1 MGRKSGGKEKRK
13 KGEGEEEDEFVFEDV
28 KFQMLFKKHLQL
40 LEAHV
45 EILDR
50 MMQAMAN
57 EMNKMD
63 SSARKQLE
71 LNPTGRW
78 RVLCGMRERA
88 RDTLGSARWANEGI
102 MKRVRKEGSKSDG
115 DSDDASGEEE
125 TTNKDPVSKRPNCA
139 RHKDKATDGKS
150 KKSRR
155 ESETHVLEV
164 KPPTTVDF
172 AAMQAQL
179 HAEVEAAL
187 RAKEEQQKSLGG
199 NGENTQL
206 VRKEK
211 KRKRNRNS
219 DGTQT
224 VIMSP
229 KKQKM
234 LEAKPAESDVAGG
247 KKDRKRKADEL
258 LDRGKTKK
266 LKAGA

>member
-1 MGRKSGGKEKRK
+1 ML
-13 KGEGEEEDEFVFEDV
+13 EE
-28 KFQMLFKKHLQL
+28 HS
-40 LEAHV
+40 
-45 EILDR
+45 LDR

-102 MKRVRKEGSKSDG
+102 MKRVRKEGSNNDGDG
-115 DSDDASGEEE
+115 DSDAASGEEE
-125 TTNKDPVSKRPNCA
+125 ATTKDTESKRPNGA
-139 RHKDKATDGKS
+139 RHKDKAADGKS

-219 DGTQT
+219 DGTQA

-234 LEAKPAESDVAGG
+234 LEAKPAETDVAGG

>member
-1 MGRKSGGKEKRK
+1 MF
-13 KGEGEEEDEFVFEDV
+13 EGEIEKVTDVLEE
-28 KFQMLFKKHLQL
+28 HS
-40 LEAHV
+40 
-45 EILDR
+45 LDR

-63 SSARKQLE
+63 SSARKHLE

-78 RVLCGMRERA
+78 RVLCEMRERA

-102 MKRVRKEGSKSDG
+102 MKRVRKEGNKSDG
-115 DSDDASGEEE
+115 DDASREEE

-234 LEAKPAESDVAGG
+234 LEAKPAGTDVAGG

>member
-1 MGRKSGGKEKRK
+1 VL
-13 KGEGEEEDEFVFEDV
+13 EG
-28 KFQMLFKKHLQL
+28 HS
-40 LEAHV
+40 
-45 EILDR
+45 LDH

-57 EMNKMD
+57 DMNKMD

-102 MKRVRKEGSKSDG
+102 MKRVRQEGSKSDG
-115 DSDDASGEEE
+115 DSDASGDEEAS
-125 TTNKDPVSKRPNCA
+125 NKDPESKPPNNGA
-139 RHKDKATDGKS
+139 RHKAADGKS
-150 KKSRR
+150 KKARK
-155 ESETHVLEV
+155 ESDETHVLEV

-187 RAKEEQQKSLGG
+187 RAKEEQKSLGG
-199 NGENTQL
+199 GNEENTQL

-219 DGTQT
+219 DGTQA

-229 KKQKM
+229 KKQKYM
-234 LEAKPAESDVAGG
+234 LEAKPAETDVAGG
-247 KKDRKRKADEL
+247 TKDRKRKADEF